1 MRVSSVEITPVNIP
15 LKAPIRWPWGI
26 RTGITRNIVK
36 VHTDNGLVGYG
47 ETMGGTQI
55 ESLMK
60 GMAESIIGSNPFD
73 LELILSKFQLT
84 SYFSGYAGLAAIAG
98 IETALWD
105 VMAKSVDKPLY
116 ELLGGLY
123 RSRVPFSA
131 YVFYRYPGVKEG
143 GETTPD
149 EIVGFC
155 KRLVSDY
162 GFSDIKLKGGVF
174 APNHD
179 IDTIAAIRQEFG
191 DDMGLRID
199 PNAVWSPSTALEVS
213 RKLLEYNLEYLEDPT
228 PNLEGMAR
236 IRRDVPIPLA
246 TNMCVVDFDQIAP
259 AFRLGSVDVILGDTH
274 KWGGILATKKLAAVC
289 ETLQFGFSLHS
300 GCELGISTLAYAH
313 VAASTPVLSF
323 AADSHYMHLTDDI
336 LKGGLLR
343 FKDGMLDVPN
353 KPGLGVELDEDKF
366 GLFAERYK
374 EQGVLPGTGDQ
385 FNPNWIPKKVM
396 F

>member
-1 MRVSSVEITPVNIP
+1 MRVSSIEIIPVNIP

-55 ESLMK
+55 ENLMK
-60 GMAESIIGSNPFD
+60 GMVDSVIGSNPFD
-73 LELILSKFQLT
+73 IELILSKFQLT
-84 SYFSGYAGLAAIAG
+84 SYFSGYAGLAATAG

-105 VMAKSVDKPLY
+105 VMAKSVEKPLY

-123 RSRVPFSA
+123 RSKVPFSA
-131 YVFYRYPGVKEG
+131 YVFYRYPGEDEG

-149 EIVGFC
+149 DIVDYC
-155 KRLVSDY
+155 RKIVSEN
-162 GFSDIKLKGGVF
+162 GFSNIKLKGGVF
-174 APNHD
+174 EPNHD
-179 IDTIAAIRQEFG
+179 IDTIAAIRKEFG
-191 DDMGLRID
+191 SDMGLRID
-199 PNAVWSPSTALEVS
+199 PNAVWSPTKALEVS

-313 VAASTPVLSF
+313 VAASTPVLSY
-323 AADSHYMHLTDDI
+323 AADSHYTHLTDDI
-336 LKGGLLR
+336 LKGGLLK
-343 FKDGMLDVPN
+343 FKDGMLEVPD
-353 KPGLGVELDEDKF
+353 KPGLGAELDEDK
-366 GLFAERYK
+366 LELYAERYK
-374 EQGVLPGTGDQ
+374 QQGVLPGTGDQ

>member
-105 VMAKSVDKPLY
+105 VMARSVDKPLY

-131 YVFYRYPGVKEG
+131 YVFYRYPGVEEG